1 MVNVSKMSNTC
12 ECCHRKLRFIRQI
25 NGNFMHSMVIPE
37 CFVKYFGGKI
47 PETVKLEAANGNIY
61 DVGVTESM
69 NRTIL
74 KSGWAA
80 FVDANII
87 EENYSLMFQYLG
99 NARFEVTIFDSNGQE
114 KALCCAGM
122 KTASDVKTPNSRYV
136 GNSSSS
142 CHGTTQ
148 LSSGEGS
155 DSDGCPNESSC
166 HYCESAKTAALS
178 YTSDEFS
185 EDNPSADESLE
196 LDDFQMLPKDCVL
209 SGRCGLT
216 VAQKANIH
224 AFVAEF
230 QPEIP
235 VLVVLMKK
243 TNVEPKTDLVI
254 RKDYALVYFPCESQ
268 TITLQVPMK
277 SKDWQ
282 CNLPVRPD
290 GGCNLRLGNFVHDNN
305 VRVGDICLFQPMTNA
320 KQRTFTMTVHL
331 LQNSSIDHSPGGRTD
346 ICLNHGR
353 TSKEVAGVKD
363 EPPADGEEISFSDHE
378 EHGTSESSK
387 GNYVESDYRHLVLPD
402 DIVLSGRC
410 YLTEEQE
417 VQIQAL
423 VSRMQ
428 PETPVLVVVMK
439 KTNVKPCGNLVIR
452 KDYALKYIPC
462 EDTNIILQVPM
473 KNNTWKCKLQI
484 RPSGVSDA
492 GRRNLYLGNFV
503 RDNNVREGDI
513 WLFQPMANVK
523 NRRFTMRVHLL
534 HKASIDHSPDRRTG
548 IGSNHGR
555 TSTNITGDGEGIS
568 SSDHEEHGTSESP
581 EGASEPP
588 FILPDRM
595 RLTPAQ
601 GKKVLE
607 KVEEIETELP
617 IYVVIMNKMNVCRCN
632 TSPVLNFGVRYA
644 TTYLEKKH
652 VTGHHGKEGVISLV
666 LQRDPKSGTWATEMR
681 WSTHRSSPQLRVVKG
696 WPSFSRANHLREGDL
711 CLFKLMKNEEPLKM
725 MVYIIRHDKC

>member
-1 MVNVSKMSNTC
+1 MSNTC

-185 EDNPSADESLE
+185 GRLCSQIKSVAHLPIVPLVLNLFTAEDNPSADESLE

-243 TNVEPKTDLVI
+243 TNVEPKTD
-254 RKDYALVYFPCESQ
+254 
-268 TITLQVPMK
+268 
-277 SKDWQ
+277 
-282 CNLPVRPD
+282 
-290 GGCNLRLGNFVHDNN
+290 
-305 VRVGDICLFQPMTNA
+305 
-320 KQRTFTMTVHL
+320 
-331 LQNSSIDHSPGGRTD
+331 
-346 ICLNHGR
+346 
-353 TSKEVAGVKD
+353 
-363 EPPADGEEISFSDHE
+363 
-378 EHGTSESSK
+378 
-387 GNYVESDYRHLVLPD
+387 
-402 DIVLSGRC
+402 
-410 YLTEEQE
+410 
-417 VQIQAL
+417 
-423 VSRMQ
+423 
-428 PETPVLVVVMK
+428 
-439 KTNVKPCGNLVIR
+439 LVIR